1 MSEIDQVQNIIKHR
15 GSNSLIPDFLP
26 ENLPKSVDDA
36 YKIQKQ
42 YFIEHGT
49 TLRGLMLYHK
59 IDPDLFLDY
68 VHKIDLSSINKNE
81 TLLNL

>member
-26 ENLPKSVDDA
+26 ENLPESVDDA

-42 YFIEHGT
+42 YGQ
-49 TLRGLMLYHK
+49 
-59 IDPDLFLDY
+59 
-68 VHKIDLSSINKNE
+68 SS
-81 TLLNL
+81 TRLVLV